1 MSGLL
6 GPALTDHVADRRVL
20 LLVFSVLGLL
30 GQAGLWLAPAGAP
43 WLWAIVA
50 GLGQGASFALG
61 LVLMVDYSHTPAAS
75 SRLAGMA
82 FLFSYT
88 LASFGPATMGAL
100 RDLTDGFTAIWGT
113 LTVLMLAQIGL
124 AALLRPGLRKVD

>member
-1 MSGLL
+1 MKSILL
-6 GPALTDHVADRRVL
+6 GLTL
-20 LLVFSVLGLL
+20 L
-30 GQAGLWLAPAGAP
+30 
-43 WLWAIVA
+43 
-50 GLGQGASFALG
+50 
-61 LVLMVDYSHTPAAS
+61 TAAAAVQDAHAQTNV
-75 SRLAGMA
+75 RLAGMA

-124 AALLRPGLRKVD
+124 ATLLRPGLRKVD